1 MCCCSKRSADEL
13 QSNIIPPW
21 SSAAVT
27 HRSLLNI
34 FYILTHT
41 LAWTNTHACT
51 QILKQSVS
59 HDPSKCGLFVRPLRY
74 KIAKGAK
81 SLHLYVSLL
90 LWTSSK
96 CNFIYEKGT
105 RTKRIKRRR
114 RKINVYVAGRNC

>member
-1 MCCCSKRSADEL
+1 M
-13 QSNIIPPW
+13 
-21 SSAAVT
+21 
-27 HRSLLNI
+27 
-34 FYILTHT
+34 
-41 LAWTNTHACT
+41 TNTHACT
-51 QILKQSVS
+51 HMLKQSVS

-81 SLHLYVSLL
+81 GLHPYVSLL
-90 LWTSSK
+90 LWTPK